1 VHHEL
6 QIRPLNTIPRLCA
19 RTRLT
24 TPTVTKALRG
34 LEKLRIVRETTKKK
48 RGRVFA
54 YTAFLGLLNEGTDLT
69 GGRPICPGGTK

>member
-1 VHHEL
+1 VLGRGTNFALRVHHEL
-6 QIRPLNTIPRLCA
+6 QIRPLGTISRLCV

-34 LEKLRIVRETTKKK
+34 LERLRIVRETTKRK

-54 YTAFLGLLNEGTDLT
+54 YSAFLGLLNEGTQ
-69 GGRPICPGGTK
+69 I